1 MGCSSPPAYPWPAL
15 EDLPLAQSRESTRLV
30 LQHTPRSLSTI
41 NGHKAQSPQ
50 ITLVE
55 VQISVAF
62 TASRT
67 QPAAGLSRAACAKCR
82 PCPCARHR
90 LRSAGSVIGWCRVPC
105 LPLPRLSPTGPF
117 PPSVCFRRRRR
128 RRHGRRAVVRVKAP
142 SSVSVRWRERGRE
155 GRKVVALA
163 GRGDVVGGCAP
174 HNVSEQAVSSD
185 KQQQARDGPV
195 PTRHYGS
202 SVTDCGRTM
211 NSE

>member
-1 MGCSSPPAYPWPAL
+1 MLPRPPPLEPNPRQGSP
-15 EDLPLAQSRESTRLV
+15 
-30 LQHTPRSLSTI
+30 
-41 NGHKAQSPQ
+41 G
-50 ITLVE
+50 
-55 VQISVAF
+55 
-62 TASRT
+62 
-67 QPAAGLSRAACAKCR
+67 
-82 PCPCARHR
+82 R
-90 LRSAGSVIGWCRVPC
+90 LRKMSSLPMCKASSAIGWVSGWCRVPC
-105 LPLPRLSPTGPF
+105 LPLPRRTPTGPF

-128 RRHGRRAVVRVKAP
+128 RRHGHRAVVRVKAP